1 MKWIVKLVAEPT
13 PDHAVEQE
21 IATLEREELVSP
33 ASVGL
38 SIAEGKQILESLQK
52 QMVAMQVQHHN
63 ASLKSCFRCGKSF
76 RTKGYC
82 RAALKSEILFPLF
95 STQSQVSIQRSLP
108 LNLRLMHSNLR

>member
-13 PDHAVEQE
+13 PGHAVEQE

-33 ASVGL
+33 ESVGL

-76 RTKGYC
+76 RTKGYHQS
-82 RAALKSEILFPLF
+82 RALLQLGLSHLREYRDEETWLEA
-95 STQSQVSIQRSLP
+95 QSAVREAVVC
-108 LNLRLMHSNLR
+108 